1 MTVKNLM
8 ATLFFLSCLLQFSNA
23 QSFSLGSFYAGRD
36 QLKKNLNLT
45 GARGAKFDNIY
56 AQLNKNLLKIN
67 NEIIGKNRD
76 QITRLI
82 SGKYKT
88 ANDSFLKILHPDE
101 MAAVQTLNN
110 SQMAILTNGL
120 AGKNGLAE
128 ANGLIDREGRAA
140 GGVRK
145 RVVVIVE
152 SGRK

>member
-1 MTVKNLM
+1 MSVKNLM
-8 ATLFFLSCLLQFSNA
+8 AILFFLSCLFQFSNA
-23 QSFSLGSFYAGRD
+23 QSFSLGSFDAGRH
-36 QLKKNLNLT
+36 QLKKDLNLT
-45 GARGAKFDNIY
+45 GARRAKFDNIY

-67 NEIIGKNRD
+67 SEIIGKNRD
-76 QITRLI
+76 QITGLI

-88 ANDSFLKILHPDE
+88 ANDSFLKILRPDE